1 MWGLCRGLALRG
13 LLHIM
18 DTSQTPAPGA
28 GVACEPGTKVQ
39 SCPGHIWTCGRVWP
53 QGGPPCLLT
62 YGGQGGLGPTFWT
75 LGTDAQDSKGAH
87 LP

>member
-28 GVACEPGTKVQ
+28 GVAAVSRAPRSRAV
-39 SCPGHIWTCGRVWP
+39 
-53 QGGPPCLLT
+53 
-62 YGGQGGLGPTFWT
+62 
-75 LGTDAQDSKGAH
+75 LGTPGQEWEGVASGWASLPAHVRRSGRAGANFLDSGNRCAGF
-87 LP
+87 